1 LQKGIADRSVLAL
14 MTSKR
19 TSIQCAALCAL
30 SFFLSPAVLAAAPN
44 AQQLASYEQASEIE
58 RVKLLLHLAKSG
70 DVEAVNLLLTNY
82 PLQGPHAKNRV
93 LFIEGLLLKSQGKL
107 TQAAEK
113 FRAALAQDPSLTLVR
128 SELAQTLV
136 ELQEDDSAK
145 HHLQLLAADA
155 PNDEAASGI
164 RSFMEQVDARKP
176 YKFSGYVSLAPSTNL
191 NSGSKHDTIYAPG
204 VGQTF
209 DINASSKAKSGFGVA
224 GGLNAAYTK
233 RLGNDFS
240 FVAAGGANARL
251 YDDKDFNSYTL
262 SQSAELR
269 YLVEHGYFGLAA
281 VSSQSLKKDK
291 VGLSYASYGPRFS
304 TSLQVTARDH
314 LSASATHEW
323 RNYLNSKGV
332 EGSAI
337 MLNGSWTHAFNASL
351 NASLFMGHDIIR
363 SDTEGA
369 SYAST
374 SGGVTVY
381 KELTYGIT
389 ARFTGEIE
397 RSNFEDYDALSAT
410 YREDTRLTGTI
421 ELTKRDLN
429 LMGFAPSLSYSY
441 SENLSNV
448 NLYDFNNH
456 AVDFRLT
463 KDF

>member
-1 LQKGIADRSVLAL
+1 MRAL
-14 MTSKR
+14 NLKKFASH
-19 TSIQCAALCAL
+19 QCAALCAL
-30 SFFLSPAVLAAAPN
+30 TFFLNAAASASVPN
-44 AQQLASYEQASEIE
+44 AQQLAAYERAPENE
-58 RVKLLLHLAKSG
+58 RVKLLIHLAKRG
-70 DVEAVNLLLTNY
+70 DGEAVTALLNAQ
-82 PLQGPHAKNRV
+82 PLQGPHAGNRL
-93 LFIEGLLLKSQGKL
+93 LFIEGLVLKSQGKL

-113 FRAALAQDPSLTLVR
+113 FRAALAQDPSLSLVR

-155 PNDEAASGI
+155 PTEEAASGI

-204 VGQTF
+204 IGQTF

-224 GGLNAAYTK
+224 GGFNAAYTK

-251 YDDKDFNSYTL
+251 YDDKDFNSYSL

-269 YLVEHGYFGLAA
+269 YMIKHGYFGLAA

-291 VGLSYASYGPRFS
+291 VGISYASYGPRLS
-304 TSLQVTARDH
+304 TSLQISAKNH

-323 RNYLNSKGV
+323 RNYLDRKGL
-332 EGSAI
+332 EGSAT
-337 MLNGSWTHAFNASL
+337 MFNGAWTHAFDASL
-351 NASLFMGHDIIR
+351 NTSLFAGHDIIR

-369 SYAST
+369 TYTST
-374 SGGVTVY
+374 SGGLTVY
-381 KELTYGIT
+381 KELPLGIT
-389 ARFTGEIE
+389 TRVTGEVE
-397 RSNFEDYDALSAT
+397 RSNFKDYDALSLKF
-410 YREDTRLTGTI
+410 RKDTRLTGSI
-421 ELTKRDLN
+421 ELTKRDFN
-429 LMGFAPSLSYSY
+429 IFGFAPSLSYSY

>member
-1 LQKGIADRSVLAL
+1 MHPLKSNSFD
-14 MTSKR
+14 KF
-19 TSIQCAALCAL
+19 QCAALCAL
-30 SFFLSPAVLAAAPN
+30 SFFISPAVIAAAPN
-44 AQQLASYEQASEIE
+44 AQQLTSYEQASETE
-58 RVKLLLHLAKSG
+58 RVKLLLHLAKTG
-70 DVEAVNLLLTNY
+70 DGEAVEVLLSNY

-113 FRAALAQDPSLTLVR
+113 FRSALAQDPSLTLVR

-136 ELQEDDSAK
+136 ELQQDDSAQ
-145 HHLQLLAADA
+145 HHLRLLAADA
-155 PNDEAASGI
+155 PSDEAASDI

-176 YKFSGYVSLAPSTNL
+176 YKISGYVSLAPSTNL
-191 NSGSKHDTIYAPG
+191 NSGSKHDTVYAPG

-209 DINASSKAKSGFGVA
+209 DINASSKAKSGFGVV
-224 GGLNAAYTK
+224 GGINAAYTK

-240 FVAAGGANARL
+240 FVAAGGANVRL

-269 YLVEHGYFGLAA
+269 YLVEHGYLGLAA
-281 VSSQSLKKDK
+281 VSSQSFKKDK
-291 VGLSYASYGPRFS
+291 VGLSYASYGPRLS
-304 TSLQVTARDH
+304 TSLQVTALDH

-323 RNYLNSKGV
+323 RNYLDTKGV

-337 MLNGSWTHAFNASL
+337 LLNAAWTHAFNSSL
-351 NASLFMGHDIIR
+351 NASVFMGHDIIK

-374 SGGVTVY
+374 SGGLTVY

-389 ARFTGEIE
+389 ARVTGEIE
-397 RSNFEDYDALSAT
+397 RSDFEDFDALSLA
-410 YREDTRLTGTI
+410 YRKDTRLTGTI

-429 LMGFAPSLSYSY
+429 LLGFAPSLSYSY
-441 SENLSNV
+441 AENLSNV
-448 NLYDFNNH
+448 NIYDFNNH